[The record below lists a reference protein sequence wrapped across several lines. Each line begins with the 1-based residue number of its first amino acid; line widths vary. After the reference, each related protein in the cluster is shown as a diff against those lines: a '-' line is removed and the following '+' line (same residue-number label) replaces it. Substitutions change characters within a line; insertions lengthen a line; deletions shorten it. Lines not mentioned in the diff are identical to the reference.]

1 MTGLFLTGQNLLNNR
16 RENQRRNDDG
26 LERERDRQHQER
38 IADQARAD
46 ARSDAWRAERREV
59 HGELVAL
66 IRQGQRTIRS
76 KLMMLGKDGIFRN
89 AHQDVVELISADD
102 AEALREAAARVE
114 IVGSQA
120 SREAAL
126 NAVAQMSELDTRVW
140 ELTALWDGD
149 DAKAV
154 DKRAELAAVIKERH
168 ASLQKFLDQYVDAV
182 RAELGTAD

>member
-1 MTGLFLTGQNLLNNR
+1 
-16 RENQRRNDDG
+16 
-26 LERERDRQHQER
+26 
-38 IADQARAD
+38 
-46 ARSDAWRAERREV
+46 
-59 HGELVAL
+59 
-66 IRQGQRTIRS
+66 
-76 KLMMLGKDGIFRN
+76 MMLGKDGIFRN